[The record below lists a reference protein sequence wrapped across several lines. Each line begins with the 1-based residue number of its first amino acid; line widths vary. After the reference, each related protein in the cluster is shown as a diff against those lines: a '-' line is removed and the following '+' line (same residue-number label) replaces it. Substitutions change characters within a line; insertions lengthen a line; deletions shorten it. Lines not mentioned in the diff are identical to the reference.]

1 MSKLTEVLDE
11 ASTRL
16 LRLNAPP
23 VNLTGKVV
31 IAYDENDLLDVL
43 KGVRSYPAV
52 GIVYEGMRSMSEG
65 GPTARVGMSGEIVL
79 GLVLVERGDEVH
91 NTLQKKVRAIEYL
104 DAMRFQFIGQ
114 RSTVTN
120 HFWHFMVEAP
130 AALRSGA
137 VCWVQRWS
145 LPVQMVHSEGSPT
158 TPPRHPFYDPAC
170 K

>member
-1 MSKLTEVLDE
+1 MSKLTEVLEE

-16 LRLNAPP
+16 LTLNAPP

-31 IAYDENDLLDVL
+31 VAYDENDLLDVL
-43 KGVRSYPAV
+43 KGVRAFPAV

-65 GPTARVGMSGEIVL
+65 GPTAKVGLSCEIVL
-79 GLVLVERGDEVH
+79 AFVLVERGDEIH
-91 NTLQKKVRAIEYL
+91 ATNQKKVRAIEYL
-104 DAMRFQFIGQ
+104 DAMRLMFMGK
-114 RSTVTN
+114 RSTVTQ

-145 LPVQMVHSEGSPT
+145 LPTQLPHEGTATSPS
-158 TPPRHPFYDPAC
+158 HPFFPANC